1 MSDEIQPEKPEPCPI
16 CGCGHK
22 VSPVAA
28 TGDGTQK
35 PMGTI
40 NDPPMPGAALAS
52 PLCKCNEEDKALET
66 LIKSPMSYMR
76 KKCGVQ
82 ESLPLDIGKIFA
94 VVSVVAAVLSLLM
107 FCYGLLFGKQLKP
120 ATLTVEQRLQLLE
133 TNELVVKEN
142 LIAAAQRLRQQD
154 YVESVLITNVM
165 SQRADISNIVVYL
178 KQPKGK

>member
-16 CGCGHK
+16 CGCGHE

-28 TGDGTQK
+28 TGTQK
-35 PMGTI
+35 PMGTV
-40 NDPPMPGAALAS
+40 NMTEAPLPGAALAS
-52 PLCKCNEEDKALET
+52 LLRKSCPDDKALET
-66 LIKSPMSYMR
+66 LIKIPESYVR

-82 ESLPLDIGKIFA
+82 ESLPPNKKKTFTVAL
-94 VVSVVAAVLSLLM
+94 VVTAVLCLLM
-107 FCYGLLFGKQLKP
+107 LFGKQLKP